1 MKFYPLLIFFF
12 SCADI
17 FIPDD
22 NSYKSIYLDGNAWIE
37 IENQYDCDNGLKVI
51 DDDFLIEIYFSGGE
65 NLTND
70 AGTIFSFLGKSTENL
85 TDTNCNGQWDE
96 GEEFIDE
103 LNGIWDEGEEL
114 TDCNESGTICEDDQ
128 AWNPEFGNG
137 IWDEGEEFIDELN
150 GIWDEGEEFSNNEYI
165 VLAVSDDPSNSSVLS
180 FYINDDREEVEIDGT
195 DFTNSEEFHLLQIF
209 SNEGTIYFYLD
220 NSEVYSKSS
229 DIMIQGE
236 SFMVGALAND
246 SFIGNLWHGHMDEIR
261 LWKSALTDEIRTLH
275 YEYPDKLIDTMQ
287 DNMICD
293 LVGLWTFNYD
303 EPSSDIHD
311 EKCEQINNLNE
322 NSCECDL
329 FLLDG
334 TLYTLPGSE
343 ANYSVSEF

>member
-1 MKFYPLLIFFF
+1 MRFYLLLIFFF

-70 AGTIFSFLGKSTENL
+70 AGTLFSFLGKSSENFI
-85 TDTNCNGQWDE
+85 DANCNGEWDE
-96 GEEFIDE
+96 SEVLHDTNENGEWDVGGEFE
-103 LNGIWDEGEEL
+103 
-114 TDCNESGTICEDDQ
+114 
-128 AWNPEFGNG
+128 
-137 IWDEGEEFIDELN
+137 
-150 GIWDEGEEFSNNEYI
+150 NNEYI